1 MPFLPHESRIWS
13 GVFGD
18 PALAEIF
25 SEANWLKRVLEV
37 EIALAGVEAR
47 LGLIPPEAAQAIGQL
62 AGFTPDW
69 ERLARQ
75 TERDGVP
82 IAGLVAQLQAH
93 LGPGYARYLHLVA
106 TTQDI
111 LDTALVLQ
119 LRSALELLEE
129 RLCKSLQGLAR
140 LARQHLETPMPGRT
154 HGQQALPVTFG
165 YKVAGWMAPLLR
177 HLERLQTLKERVL
190 VVQMGGAVGTLAAL
204 GPHGVAVMEGLAQ
217 ALKLKAPLL
226 PWHTARDHL
235 AELASWLSL
244 LSGSLAKMAQ
254 DVILMAQNEVGEV
267 HESLEPDRGG
277 SSTLPQKSNPIKSEV
292 IIAAARAN
300 AALLAAMHQA
310 LIAEHERATHA
321 WQLEW
326 LTLPQMLAHTGVA
339 LNQAVFLS
347 QHLAVHPAR
356 MRANLAASRGLMLAE
371 ALSLALL
378 EHMEPAQAKALV
390 REAAQVAL
398 AEGRHLLEVVQER
411 VQAPLDWAALREEA
425 YLGSSRLFTERV
437 LEEADRLLGQ
447 PAEEGGR

>member
-1 MPFLPHESRIWS
+1 M
-13 GVFGD
+13 
-18 PALAEIF
+18 
-25 SEANWLKRVLEV
+25 
-37 EIALAGVEAR
+37 
-47 LGLIPPEAAQAIGQL
+47 
-62 AGFTPDW
+62 
-69 ERLARQ
+69 
-75 TERDGVP
+75 
-82 IAGLVAQLQAH
+82 
-93 LGPGYARYLHLVA
+93 
-106 TTQDI
+106 
-111 LDTALVLQ
+111 LQ

-129 RLCKSLQGLAR
+129 RLRKSLQGLAR

-154 HGQQALPVTFG
+154 HGQQALPITFG

-190 VVQMGGAVGTLAAL
+190 VVQMGGGGHPGRAGAARGGGDGGA
-204 GPHGVAVMEGLAQ
+204 GPGPQ
-217 ALKLKAPLL
+217 AESPLL

-326 LTLPQMLAHTGVA
+326 LTLPPMLAHTGVA

-347 QHLAVHPAR
+347 QHLAVHPER
-356 MRANLAASRGLMLAE
+356 MRANLAASQGLMLAE
-371 ALSLALL
+371 ALNLALR
-378 EHMEPAQAKALV
+378 EYMEPAQAKALV
-390 REAAQVAL
+390 REAVQVAL

-425 YLGSSRLFTERV
+425 YLGSSRVFTERV
-437 LEEADRLLGQ
+437 LEEANRLLGQ
-447 PAEEGGR
+447 PAEEGVR